1 MKTSQEEFREIQE
14 KSKKISEGAIQ
25 INTKIEAARESH
37 QKLAALAK
45 EKFGT
50 SDIEELAAMLEA
62 WDKENTEAVQKYAD
76 QVNSLEKEVNEK
88 SSLIKQIQQSA
99 A

>member
-1 MKTSQEEFREIQE
+1 
-14 KSKKISEGAIQ
+14 
-25 INTKIEAARESH
+25 
-37 QKLAALAK
+37 
-45 EKFGT
+45 
-50 SDIEELAAMLEA
+50 MLEA